1 METVA
6 RGDWFYEIRSR
17 VAGSDCHSGFGR
29 DFDRNQS
36 GLMGREAEKQKQ
48 ILRSPPPNS
57 APKSTNRFLG
67 TSRSTS
73 GALFAQDD
81 TAAHRLTKK
90 YRYPARLWQW
100 LKNEPALT
108 SEKNP
113 YAYDNQNRI

>member
-1 METVA
+1 MTHENE
-6 RGDWFYEIRSR
+6 RQIRS
-17 VAGSDCHSGFGR
+17 AP
-29 DFDRNQS
+29 
-36 GLMGREAEKQKQ
+36 L
-48 ILRSPPPNS
+48 P
-57 APKSTNRFLG
+57 PKSIAFWDPDRG
-67 TSRSTS
+67 P
-73 GALFAQDD
+73 FAQDD